1 MINGSIQN
9 SLDVLIRILKAHR
22 VERAYLFGSVCTENF
37 NAESDVDLL
46 IAFDKSLSPLK
57 RGALH
62 LNLYDEIEKVL
73 NRKVDLITEDY
84 LTNPYFIKVMNKT
97 KTVLY
102 E

>member
-1 MINGSIQN
+1 MIHISIQDKITE
-9 SLDVLIRILKAHR
+9 LVRILKTHR

-37 NAESDVDLL
+37 NDESDVDLL
-46 IAFDKSLSPLK
+46 IAFDKKLRPIQ

-62 LNLYDEIEKVL
+62 LDLYDELEKAL
-73 NRKVDLITEDY
+73 NRKVDLVTEDY